1 MQDSSELQQTLSKQ
15 SDSIMALEDVV
26 GVGEAQCDNAP
37 CIKVFLARD
46 NAATVAKIGEI
57 LTNIPYQ
64 VEVTGEF
71 KATR

>member
-1 MQDSSELQQTLSKQ
+1 
-15 SDSIMALEDVV
+15 MALEDVV